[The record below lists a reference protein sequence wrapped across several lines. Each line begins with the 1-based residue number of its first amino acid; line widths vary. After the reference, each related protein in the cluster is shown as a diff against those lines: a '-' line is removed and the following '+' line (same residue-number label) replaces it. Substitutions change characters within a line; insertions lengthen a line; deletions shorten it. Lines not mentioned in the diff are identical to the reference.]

1 VLRISGGTLKNR
13 QIFVKD
19 SKVKPTQEI
28 VRQSLFNV
36 IDVVDSVFL
45 DIFCGSGIVGIEA
58 ISRGANFVV
67 FVDNNF
73 SLCNQLRRN
82 LQNLGIEG
90 EKYRVLCSTWDKVL
104 KVLEAE
110 GIKFDI
116 SFVDP
121 FYNFQEYNLLL
132 KTLKGVVREGGIVV
146 LEHSSRVQVSIP
158 EGIKLFSQ
166 KQYGETSLVF
176 LEI

>member
-1 VLRISGGTLKNR
+1 M
-13 QIFVKD
+13 
-19 SKVKPTQEI
+19 
-28 VRQSLFNV
+28 
-36 IDVVDSVFL
+36 
-45 DIFCGSGIVGIEA
+45 
-58 ISRGANFVV
+58 
-67 FVDNNF
+67 
-73 SLCNQLRRN
+73 
-82 LQNLGIEG
+82 
-90 EKYRVLCSTWDKVL
+90 LCSTWDKAL

-121 FYNFQEYNLLL
+121 FYNFQEYDLLL
-132 KTLKGVVREGGIVV
+132 KTLKGVVRGGGIVV